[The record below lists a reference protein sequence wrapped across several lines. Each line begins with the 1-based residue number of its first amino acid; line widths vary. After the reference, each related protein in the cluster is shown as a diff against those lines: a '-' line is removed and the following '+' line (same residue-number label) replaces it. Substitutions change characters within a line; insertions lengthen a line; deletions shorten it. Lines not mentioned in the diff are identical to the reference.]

1 MSSDDEVLSGCHWKG
16 CGSLRSSARC
26 REAVD
31 SDYESGLV
39 IVLVELNFEYENSL
53 AAEITSNSHMYLDI
67 AGGKELLKLWR
78 ANPSICNVNS
88 PLAARY
94 KYPVTLI
101 KRMLDIKSPTN
112 LEDAEKATWSI
123 IHACHQAGLKS
134 RDMHVILAKC
144 IAFLAVCQVNRRN
157 LHDSTASRKDVL
169 IPHFDCSFG
178 GVVGGLRGRPL
189 QHNSAV
195 F

>member
-1 MSSDDEVLSGCHWKG
+1 
-16 CGSLRSSARC
+16 
-26 REAVD
+26 
-31 SDYESGLV
+31 
-39 IVLVELNFEYENSL
+39 
-53 AAEITSNSHMYLDI
+53 MYLDI

-88 PLAARY
+88 HLVY

-134 RDMHVILAKC
+134 IDMHVILSKC

-157 LHDSTASRKDVL
+157 LHDSTA
-169 IPHFDCSFG
+169 P
-178 GVVGGLRGRPL
+178 PL
-189 QHNSAV
+189 AKMS
-195 F
+195 